1 MKQDHPRIRMN
12 VAPVMKQSSQVY
24 RSFQIIDHL
33 EQQIKS
39 CDDLPQPPYP
49 DLPSPLV
56 HWRLEVEVALF
67 KVNTYQ
73 GYYRFWLMHSPAL
86 LVLGY
91 LQYRHCMGHHR
102 SRFEISRHRC
112 DKQLCK
118 IRASCVYFP
127 GKQHNFSNNLRK
139 TTRFTHTKCNF
150 ALKLLKIY
158 SLS

>member
-1 MKQDHPRIRMN
+1 MQHQ
-12 VAPVMKQSSQVY
+12 ASQVY

-102 SRFEISRHRC
+102 SRFEISRDRC

-127 GKQHNFSNNLRK
+127 KKQCNFSHNLHR
-139 TTRFTHTKCNF
+139 TTRFTHTKCGF
-150 ALKLLKIY
+150 ALKLLKY
-158 SLS
+158 YTLN